1 MKKLIT
7 LIPVALFLIGC
18 SSSTPEPAATAPAA
32 ASGASSAS
40 GAVAIKRYPMHGK
53 VVALNADK
61 TIRIDAGA
69 IGDWMDTPMT
79 MNYPL
84 YPATDDA
91 DRAKLT
97 VGTTFDATVIVKGDD
112 FWVTDVKPA
121 K

>member
-1 MKKLIT
+1 
-7 LIPVALFLIGC
+7 
-18 SSSTPEPAATAPAA
+18 
-32 ASGASSAS
+32 
-40 GAVAIKRYPMHGK
+40 MHGK

-84 YPATDDA
+84 YATTDDA
-91 DRAKLT
+91 DRPKLT
-97 VGTTFDATVIVKGDD
+97 VGATFDATVIVQGDD
-112 FWVTDVKPA
+112 FWVTDVKPV